1 MARVLVTGATGF
13 IGSHVVRA
21 LLARGDDVRVTVRP
35 SSPLDALDGLDVQR
49 VTGDITDRAAMR
61 RAARGVERAFHV
73 AGVTNL
79 RMAPEQLLRA
89 NAEGTRVVLEACL
102 AAGVERV
109 VHTSSVAAIGP
120 ARRGGALDERHVR
133 TGPLGIPYADAK
145 HAAEVEALRV
155 AARGL
160 DVVLAC
166 PAHVLGA
173 GDDRRS
179 STEVVRRFL
188 LRRIPAYVDGAICVV
203 DVEDVAAGLLLC
215 DERGAAGERYILGT
229 RNYTW
234 QRLFGELQ
242 QLSGVEG
249 PAVRLP
255 VTRRPGSR
263 RGGRPRARPHAR
275 RPVRGPRRRAVV
287 DLPLGQ
293 GAPRARLVDAP
304 ARADRRGHR
313 ALPRGEARRP
323 AAAHGP
329 PPAARLAPA
338 RPGDARGAAVGPVYR
353 CRTPT
358 NLLCPCG
365 RVARE
370 LRRRG
375 IEVEERR
382 VPWRKSD
389 RDEVDALTGQDRV
402 PLLVIGRDA
411 ICDSRRIVEH
421 LRWRDER

>member
-1 MARVLVTGATGF
+1 MTA
-13 IGSHVVRA
+13 
-21 LLARGDDVRVTVRP
+21 
-35 SSPLDALDGLDVQR
+35 
-49 VTGDITDRAAMR
+49 DITDRAAMR

-73 AGVTNL
+73 AGTTNL

-242 QLSGVEG
+242 QISGVEG

-255 VTRRPGSR
+255 VDGRPGAR
-263 RGGRPRARPHAR
+263 RGGRPRSRPDARHA
-275 RPVRGPRRRAVV
+275 VRGPRRRALV

-293 GAPRARLVDAP
+293 GAPRAGWTTRPHEETVEDTVRYHEERLGDRLRRTGRRQPLAW
-304 ARADRRGHR
+304 RA
-313 ALPRGEARRP
+313 
-323 AAAHGP
+323 
-329 PPAARLAPA
+329 A
-338 RPGDARGAAVGPVYR
+338 RPGDARGGAVILYR

-370 LRRRG
+370 LRPARHRGRGAARAVAQVRPRRG
-375 IEVEERR
+375 RR
-382 VPWRKSD
+382 R
-389 RDEVDALTGQDRV
+389 
-402 PLLVIGRDA
+402 
-411 ICDSRRIVEH
+411 
-421 LRWRDER
+421 